1 MKKKEEIFIIT
12 ESNPNNRDPFN
23 WEILLRT
30 TLFKNEKEANEFVDT
45 LIENYLN
52 LYVECWNEY
61 PKLQRFTDSKNNLYV
76 DKWTWYLER
85 WNIKVKKSMWEF

>member
-12 ESNPNNRDPFN
+12 ESNPNTRDALN
-23 WEILLRT
+23 WGLLLRT
-30 TLFKNEKEANEFVDT
+30 TLFKNEEEANEFVDT

-61 PKLQRFTDSKNNLYV
+61 PKLLRFTDKKNNLYV
-76 DKWTWYLER
+76 DKYTWYLER
-85 WNIKVKKSMWEF
+85 GNIKVEKSMWEF

>member
-12 ESNPNNRDPFN
+12 ESNPNTRDPFN
-23 WEILLRT
+23 WEILLKT
-30 TLFKNEKEANEFVDT
+30 TLFKNEEEANEFVDT

-52 LYVECWNEY
+52 LYVECWHEY

-76 DKWTWYLER
+76 DKWTWYLE
-85 WNIKVKKSMWEF
+85 WGNIKVKKSMWEF